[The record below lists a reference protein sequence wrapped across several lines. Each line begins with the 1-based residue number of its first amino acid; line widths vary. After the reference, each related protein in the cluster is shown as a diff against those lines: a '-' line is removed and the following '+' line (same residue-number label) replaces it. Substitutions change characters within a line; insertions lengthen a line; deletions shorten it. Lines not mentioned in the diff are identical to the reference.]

1 MSADAGDSI
10 EGADD
15 VFEMDGSPAHP
26 HQSHSHP
33 CAPAPAPGMQPVA
46 RRLASSLDPNNVIL
60 WDGERY
66 ERLQCL
72 CNTLKE
78 TLRQKAQ

>member
-15 VFEMDGSPAHP
+15 VFEMERSPAHP
-26 HQSHSHP
+26 HQSHSHS
-33 CAPAPAPGMQPVA
+33 CAPAPAPGMRPVA

-60 WDGERY
+60 WDGESY

-78 TLRQKAQ
+78 TFRQKAQ